1 MDTYTRQSTLLK
13 ALAHPVRLQIAE
25 LLSQREACVCH
36 MEAMLH
42 LRQAYISQQLMV
54 LRKAGLLRERRD
66 GTYIFYRLADAKV
79 VQLLTEVRRSVGAR
93 APVAIA
99 PFLEEC
105 SCPRCEAVA
114 EKAR

>member
-25 LLSQREACVCH
+25 ILSQREACVCH
-36 MEAMLH
+36 LEAMLG

-54 LRKAGLLRERRD
+54 LRKAGMLRERRD
-66 GTYIFYRLADAKV
+66 GTFIFYHLADAKV
-79 VQLLTEVRRSVGAR
+79 VQLLTAVRRSVGVR
-93 APVAIA
+93 RPTRIA

-105 SCPRCEAVA
+105 SCPRCEAAA
-114 EKAR
+114 ESTG